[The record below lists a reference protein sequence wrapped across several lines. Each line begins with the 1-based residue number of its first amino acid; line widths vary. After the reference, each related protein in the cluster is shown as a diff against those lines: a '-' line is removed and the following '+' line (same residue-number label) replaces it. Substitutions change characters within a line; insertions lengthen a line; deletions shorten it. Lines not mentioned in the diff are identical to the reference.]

1 MSTNEFKACLQRDL
15 FPLIAHGL
23 AQNFLQRLSKKD
35 YDQRYSVGEALK
47 HPWITRNLDDEVPLS
62 IHESYQG
69 FDSTQLT
76 INVYFPP

>member
-1 MSTNEFKACLQRDL
+1 M
-15 FPLIAHGL
+15 
-23 AQNFLQRLSKKD
+23 
-35 YDQRYSVGEALK
+35 GEALK

-76 INVYFPP
+76 INTIKLFISVSELIPHKRRVIPEDYR